1 MLKRTR
7 SLLLLA
13 ALLVASGCGSS
24 SSSPAAS
31 SSSPAAGGT
40 TAPEGGTA
48 LAADAKSAASARAM
62 VAAKPAVS
70 DARQGAE
77 RALSPLA
84 DTLAGQGKSAEL
96 VCVRPVRVAV
106 DADVLERILSPLLE
120 NAARFARGRIVLEI
134 REAGGWAVFEI
145 RDDGPG
151 VGPGEH
157 ERIFDPGYRGEEP
170 REDGHAGSGLG
181 LSLVRRLAR
190 AAGGEVEACASDDGG
205 SFAVRLPA
213 GAAPRRRQA
222 GQR

>member
-84 DTLAGQGKSAEL
+84 DTLAGQGKSAAL

-106 DADVLERILSPLLE
+106 DADVL
-120 NAARFARGRIVLEI
+120 
-134 REAGGWAVFEI
+134 
-145 RDDGPG
+145 
-151 VGPGEH
+151 

-190 AAGGEVEACASDDGG
+190 AAGGEVEARASDDGG

-213 GAAPRRRQA
+213 GATPLRGQP